1 MTYMSGT
8 STCYSGTRPTFTP
21 IISNPALLY
30 TRTCSYVTQGVPAT
44 YTGIFCGNADLWN
57 WVNIGAYTLDNYQ
70 FLNPLAVTPRPFTAR
85 FGDQPAPTTVATN
98 TVVVTQTATNTA
110 FAPIQPAATT
120 TVTSA
125 SATTTRTS
133 TATVTTP
140 VTSPFTQTVTSCP
153 KPSSTS
159 TPLSSSSPSPSLIVP
174 SSSSS
179 SAVPLLETMYQGLES
194 RRLVTPALLYW

>member
-1 MTYMSGT
+1 M
-8 STCYSGTRPTFTP
+8 SGTRPTFTP

-44 YTGIFCGNADLWN
+44 YTGIFCANADLFN

-70 FLNPLAVTPRPFTAR
+70 FLNPFAVTPRPFIAT

-125 SATTTRTS
+125 SATTTH
-133 TATVTTP
+133 
-140 VTSPFTQTVTSCP
+140 CY
-153 KPSSTS
+153 
-159 TPLSSSSPSPSLIVP
+159 LVP
-174 SSSSS
+174 NAFKHIHAIELFEPIFFSNR
-179 SAVPLLETMYQGLES
+179 AVLL
-194 RRLVTPALLYW
+194 V